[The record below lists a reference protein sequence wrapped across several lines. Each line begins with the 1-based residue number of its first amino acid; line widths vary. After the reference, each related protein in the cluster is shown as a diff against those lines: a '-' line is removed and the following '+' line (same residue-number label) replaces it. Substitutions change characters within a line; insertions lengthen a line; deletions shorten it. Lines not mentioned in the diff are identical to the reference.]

1 MLTAAHEALENNGKI
16 AEGLL
21 MNCLWSVQFR
31 SRRIIHIW
39 IQLRTR
45 TSRKKKMK
53 RYVMGFFE
61 KSRTKMR
68 FSLPLNCNNHLWKL
82 EDGNTLTSRV
92 GREQRGHDSI
102 IAGFFYYSHF
112 SLLWRVFVSS
122 CWLLCA
128 VILLRSSTSK
138 LLNGH
143 FICMI
148 CHRHYSLLSALLW
161 CLFKKRASSSWI
173 VLHDSSE
180 DKRFSGHS
188 LRNHKFM
195 KC

>member
-102 IAGFFYYSHF
+102 IAGFFLLQPLQLIVTRFRFVLLAVVCGYFITLVDIKAAKWPFYMHDMSSPLLF
-112 SLLWRVFVSS
+112 IIRPSLM
-122 CWLLCA
+122 
-128 VILLRSSTSK
+128 
-138 LLNGH
+138 
-143 FICMI
+143 FI
-148 CHRHYSLLSALLW
+148 
-161 CLFKKRASSSWI
+161 
-173 VLHDSSE
+173 
-180 DKRFSGHS
+180 
-188 LRNHKFM
+188 
-195 KC
+195 